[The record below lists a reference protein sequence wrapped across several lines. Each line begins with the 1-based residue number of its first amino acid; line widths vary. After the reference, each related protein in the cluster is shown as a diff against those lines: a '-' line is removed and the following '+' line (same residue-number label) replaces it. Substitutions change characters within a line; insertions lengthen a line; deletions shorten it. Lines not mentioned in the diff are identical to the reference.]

1 VDADRPSPDA
11 LLAETH
17 REGRGRLKI
26 FLGAAPGVGKTYEM
40 LSVARR
46 RRAEGVDVV
55 VGIVETHGRT
65 ETMGLLEGLPA
76 LARHRVHYRG
86 RDFDELDLDALLAR
100 KPKLALVDELA
111 HTNVPGS
118 RHEKRYQDV
127 EELLNAGIDVFTT
140 LNVQHIESLNDLVER
155 ITGVKV
161 RERLP
166 DRVLEK
172 ADEIELIDL
181 PPEELTK
188 RLREGKVYVPEEAQR
203 AVDNFFSRGN
213 LLVLRELAM
222 RMAVERVDADLQSYM
237 RARAIEGPWPARGR
251 ILVCIGADAQAERL
265 VRLGKRI
272 ADRRQLPWTVLHVQT
287 SRAEELPESQRDR
300 LQATFTLAEQLG
312 ARAESING
320 NSIASEVLAY
330 AAAQNVTE
338 IVVGRSRRR
347 LAHLRV
353 RPALASALVERGDD
367 FEITIAS
374 QAEESSRP
382 ETAAAPQAASRVRLW
397 PYVESLLAV
406 ALATGVAWLLDQY
419 LGIGDLS
426 LVYLFAVLVTA
437 IRHGLYPGL
446 FASAVAS
453 LAFNFFFTDPR
464 FTLQVTSPDNLLS
477 LLFFLLVSIIGGNLA
492 ARLRA
497 QMQLTRE
504 SAEQTGLLFDFSR
517 RIAGAVSAED
527 LLRATCQYLT
537 ETLDFESIALRAYR
551 DAGLGDPIGTLE
563 PPPALIEI
571 DRGAAE
577 WAIAHSEPAG
587 SGTGTLPASWWLFA
601 PLGTAQRPLAV
612 IGLNLGAKR
621 ASLTPE
627 QRRLF
632 FSMRDQAATA
642 LERILLT
649 EDVKR
654 AQLMS
659 ESDRLRSALLS
670 SVSHDLRTPLASII
684 GSATGLKELG
694 DNASQGARRELTTT
708 ILEEAQRLN
717 RFVQNLLDMTRLG
730 YGALTPRGD
739 WCELRELV
747 GRARSRLEQPLRE
760 HALEVTIATDAE
772 IVYADP
778 ALLEQVVVNVL
789 DNAAKFS
796 PPGSRVEVS
805 ASVLADDIVIAVTDE
820 GPGIPPAERERVF
833 DMFYR
838 VRDRDQRRPGTGL
851 GLAICKGF
859 VEAMGGTIMV
869 RGGRDGHGTRIEIA
883 LPRREPPGNRLTEA
897 A

>member
-1 VDADRPSPDA
+1 VEERPSPDA
-11 LLAETH
+11 LLAETR

-55 VGIVETHGRT
+55 VGIVETHGRRET
-65 ETMGLLEGLPA
+65 EALLENLPVVP
-76 LARHRVHYRG
+76 RRRFPYRG
-86 RDFDELDLDALLAR
+86 REFEELNLDALLTR
-100 KPKLALVDELA
+100 KPQVALVDELA

-127 EELLNAGIDVFTT
+127 EELLDAGIDVFTT

-166 DRVLEK
+166 NHVLET

-237 RARAIEGPWPARGR
+237 QARAIEGPWPARGR

-265 VRLGKRI
+265 IRLGKRI

-287 SRAEELPESQRDR
+287 SRAEELAEQQRER
-300 LQATFTLAEQLG
+300 LQLAFTLADQLG
-312 ARAESING
+312 ARAESIHG
-320 NSIASEVLAY
+320 SSIANEVLAY
-330 AAAQNVTE
+330 AAARNITE

-347 LAHLRV
+347 LVQLRL
-353 RPALASALVERGDD
+353 RPALASVLIEGGSD
-367 FEITIAS
+367 FEITVAS
-374 QAEESSRP
+374 QPHEDVRTE
-382 ETAAAPQAASRVRLW
+382 AAAPGSVTPNPLRLR
-397 PYVESLLAV
+397 PYVESAIAV
-406 ALATGVAWLLDQY
+406 ALAAGVSWVLDLYVQ
-419 LGIGDLS
+419 IGDLS
-426 LVYLFAVLVTA
+426 LVFLFAVLISA
-437 IRHGLYPGL
+437 IRHGLGAGL
-446 FASAVAS
+446 FAAALAS
-453 LAFNFFFTDPR
+453 LTFNFLFTDPR
-464 FTLQVTSPDNLLS
+464 FTLRISDPEDLLS
-477 LLFFLLVSIIGGNLA
+477 ILFFLLVSVIGGNLA
-492 ARLRA
+492 ARLRT
-497 QMQLTRE
+497 QMQITRD
-504 SAEQTGLLFDFSR
+504 SAEQSGLLFDFSR

-537 ETLDFESIALRAYR
+537 ETLEFESIALRAY
-551 DAGLGDPIGTLE
+551 AGAGVGEAIGAAE
-563 PPPALIEI
+563 PAPALIDI

-577 WAIAHSEPAG
+577 WAATHAEPAG
-587 SGTGTLPASWWLFA
+587 WSTGTLPASWWLFA
-601 PLGTAQRPLAV
+601 PLGTVQRPLGV
-612 IGLNLGAKR
+612 IGLNLGAKH
-621 ASLTPE
+621 ATLTPE
-627 QRRLF
+627 QQRLYF
-632 FSMRDQAATA
+632 AMRDQAATA

-654 AQLMS
+654 AQLVS

-684 GSATGLKELG
+684 GSATSLNELG
-694 DNASQGARRELTTT
+694 DNASQSARRELAST
-708 ILEEAQRLN
+708 ILEEGQRLN

-730 YGALTPRGD
+730 YGALKPNND
-739 WCELRELV
+739 WCDLRELI
-747 GRARSRLEQPLRE
+747 GRARARLEEPLHE
-760 HALEVTIATDAE
+760 HRLEVTLAPEAE
-772 IVYADP
+772 IIYADG
-778 ALLEQVVVNVL
+778 ALLEQVIVNVL

-796 PPGSRVEVS
+796 PSGSRIAVGANVQGED
-805 ASVLADDIVIAVTDE
+805 LVITVTDE

-859 VEAMGGTIMV
+859 VEAMGGWIAV
-869 RGGRDGHGTRIEIA
+869 RAGQEGHGTRVEIA
-883 LPRREPPGNRLTEA
+883 LPRRDPPRNRLHEA